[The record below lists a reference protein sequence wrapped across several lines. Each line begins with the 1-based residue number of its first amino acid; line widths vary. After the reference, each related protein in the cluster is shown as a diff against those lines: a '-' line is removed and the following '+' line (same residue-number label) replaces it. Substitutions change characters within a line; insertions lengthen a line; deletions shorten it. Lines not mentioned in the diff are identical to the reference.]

1 MRLTLLITTLLTLGA
16 AWGQTGRL
24 APTLAERLKLE
35 TVATLEIV
43 SSRGDAT
50 HASYRLVSL
59 QGVRPVLGAV
69 ERKLLAEGWTSH
81 PNLNEGA
88 SGTDIPN
95 ALLPDNRG
103 RQLRTFAQGD
113 ELLEVL
119 AAPVGRSTFV
129 SLRLNLISA
138 VPERPVAGLPDASL

>member
-16 AWGQTGRL
+16 AWGQTSGL
-24 APTLAERLKLE
+24 VQTLVERLKLE

-88 SGTDIPN
+88 SEPEMPN
-95 ALLPDNRG
+95 ALLPDSRG
-103 RQLRTFAQGD
+103 RQLRTFAQGE

-119 AAPVGRSTFV
+119 AVPVGRSNFV

-138 VPERPVAGLPDASL
+138 EPVRPVAGLADASL